1 MAPGDEQSGETEEQ
15 HLAELRHHTG
25 WDSEMDALAVRAA
38 GAGCLIAASDAAF
51 AICFGAMESSSLSS
65 ATIPVSAFS
74 ERYQWL
80 PEPSSTFLVA
90 LRREMRRRLGEW
102 NPNP

>member
-1 MAPGDEQSGETEEQ
+1 
-15 HLAELRHHTG
+15 
-25 WDSEMDALAVRAA
+25 
-38 GAGCLIAASDAAF
+38 
-51 AICFGAMESSSLSS
+51 MESSSLSS